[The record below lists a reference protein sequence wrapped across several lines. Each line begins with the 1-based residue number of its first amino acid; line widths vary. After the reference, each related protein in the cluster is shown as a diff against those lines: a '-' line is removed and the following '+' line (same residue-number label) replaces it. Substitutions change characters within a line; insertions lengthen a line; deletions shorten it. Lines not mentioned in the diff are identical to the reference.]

1 MSVKKRLFW
10 SHILMFALPLLAYLL
25 CSLLADRLSWMWL
38 LQQRFTSMQDFQR
51 QVQRTELF
59 SRAFTLVGL
68 VGTLL
73 AAYLVSLGSY
83 TLLSPL
89 ALEVFLLLWTLPV
102 LLLADWTGRY

>member
-73 AAYLVSLGSY
+73 AVNRFLSRGVLKKIEGSMNE
-83 TLLSPL
+83 LS
-89 ALEVFLLLWTLPV
+89 AGCGNSFKKFHKKV
-102 LLLADWTGRY
+102 LR